1 MGNAEKKGYERN
13 TGLVYLSHIGV
24 NNSNSSSNSNNSSDN
39 NTNKSSNSNNN
50 GKMEKGVEVI
60 EGAWEK

>member
-13 TGLVYLSHIGV
+13 TGLVYLGHIGI
-24 NNSNSSSNSNNSSDN
+24 NNSSDN
-39 NTNKSSNSNNN
+39 NTNNSSNSDNN
-50 GKMEKGVEVI
+50 GKMEKEVEVI